1 MATVPTPIDAPATAA
16 NAKVL
21 MYSFISQKVRGRSY
35 WVRGRSKFKMD
46 QDSKVQDY
54 ECFVRSVLQDF
65 DERVFAVQKR
75 TEENV
80 KGEL

>member
-1 MATVPTPIDAPATAA
+1 
-16 NAKVL
+16 
-21 MYSFISQKVRGRSY
+21 
-35 WVRGRSKFKMD
+35 MD
-46 QDSKVQDY
+46 HQDSKVQDY

-80 KGEL
+80 KGKVFTNLMQG